1 MVDMGKILI
10 KHIKINNINRLIL
23 LIFPFIFCRN
33 IYSQNE
39 IKKDSLKLEKEIKE
53 DSFIIT
59 SSTPNGLSYKLIT
72 HKDSISNP
80 IDIKLENKISIDKS
94 EIRLPDHLNYKLK
107 LTPDLIP
114 QRLFPNLSYSL
125 NEYTYD
131 YGFGSYRQG
140 GIEFVYKPLDKLT
153 LNMAGYI
160 VNYNIFH
167 SKFNDLQFNF
177 NSMAISMCF
186 FCLEVQKLI

>member
-1 MVDMGKILI
+1 M
-10 KHIKINNINRLIL
+10 NRLIL
-23 LIFPFIFCRN
+23 LIFPFIFCIN

-59 SSTPNGLSYKLIT
+59 SSTPNGLSDKLIT

-160 VNYNIFH
+160 VTTIF
-167 SKFNDLQFNF
+167 FIV
-177 NSMAISMCF
+177 NSMICNSISIVWQYRCAF
-186 FCLEVQKLI
+186 SVLKYKS